1 MTVDELL
8 ATAPAA
14 VGATDE
20 MLVIDPDTRQINLP
34 GVELIFGV
42 ESDAQAERKYFYC
55 PRYVGN
61 GLDLASCFIRVN
73 YRNANGVV
81 DAYLVD
87 DMSYTDDAIT
97 FSWALHR
104 NVTLYKGQV
113 QFVVCCNRP
122 GSPAAEWNTT
132 VTTGIVLAGLEPDG
146 AAVEAAT
153 SDAISGLLARV
164 DAQVANVT
172 AEGKTQVGVVKT
184 TSETAK
190 TAAVAEIEAK
200 GVNVRASI
208 PDDYTALSGAV
219 RAIEKGMAP
228 GIVCEAE
235 GETVVLRDASNRAMQ
250 GLRIFGR
257 STQNGVPT
265 PDTPVEIVSIVNPTI
280 TVGEQ
285 TVSITRTLPGIPVAS
300 GGNYTDSDGQQ
311 WISDEVDLERGVYVQ
326 RIHQMTLD
334 GSSDESIVPQ
344 NIGDSSKIRLLITN
358 SSIATMSNA
367 ELGCALC
374 DCAPRAYAGDS
385 GTYAGCQGISVD
397 KSGNVHL
404 FLDVICKM
412 TEAQIREWLSENPVY
427 IMYGLTTPIETPL
440 SETEIAAYRAL
451 HTNKPNTTI
460 LNDSGAHMAVAY
472 TADTKLYIDNLFKE

>member
-8 ATAPAA
+8 AVADANA
-14 VGATDE
+14 ATDE

-153 SDAISGLLARV
+153 SDAISGLLATV
-164 DAQVANVT
+164 DAQVANVI
-172 AEGKTQVGVVKT
+172 AEGKTQVGVVQTASKT
-184 TSETAK
+184 AE

-200 GVNVRASI
+200 GASTLATI
-208 PDDYTALSGAV
+208 PEDYATVQNAV
-219 RAIEKGMAP
+219 RGAANAIRKKVSGEVIRVDDVSPMEHYPEIRVICPDGVDPTTVTVRRSGKNLLSLPYHEGQKVERDGITATVNADGGVHLVGTATANYFYRFGSINLGSTPIMAGNNNGRYSLQNCTYDSANKFVYHQVFKGQTVDKVVYAM
-228 GIVCEAE
+228 VEA
-235 GETVVLRDASNRAMQ
+235 GTVKTAYETPSTTVIQIPSSDGTVS
-250 GLRIFGR
+250 GL
-257 STQNGVPT
+257 SAVSPT
-265 PDTPVEIVSIVNPTI
+265 MTLMTDTPGVSI
-280 TVGEQ
+280 ECEY
-285 TVSITRTLPGIPVAS
+285 SR
-300 GGNYTDSDGQQ
+300 D
-311 WISDEVDLERGVYVQ
+311 
-326 RIHQMTLD
+326 
-334 GSSDESIVPQ
+334 
-344 NIGDSSKIRLLITN
+344 
-358 SSIATMSNA
+358 
-367 ELGCALC
+367 
-374 DCAPRAYAGDS
+374 
-385 GTYAGCQGISVD
+385 
-397 KSGNVHL
+397 
-404 FLDVICKM
+404 
-412 TEAQIREWLSENPVY
+412 
-427 IMYGLTTPIETPL
+427 
-440 SETEIAAYRAL
+440 
-451 HTNKPNTTI
+451 TNKVVSEILEMITT
-460 LNDSGAHMAVAY
+460 LTGV
-472 TADTKLYIDNLFKE
+472 KE